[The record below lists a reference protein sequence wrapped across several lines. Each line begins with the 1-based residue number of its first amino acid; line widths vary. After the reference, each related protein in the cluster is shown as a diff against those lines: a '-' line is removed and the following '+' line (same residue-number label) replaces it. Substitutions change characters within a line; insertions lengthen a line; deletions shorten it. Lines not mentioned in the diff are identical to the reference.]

1 MDALDSPEQVTLVVT
16 LSYNGRAYS
25 GFAKQKD
32 PRVHTIQGEL
42 ERALATLFRHPV
54 ETVCAGRTDAG
65 VHALEQTI
73 TLQLDVEELAC
84 REPRKIVTSLNA
96 LTPDDLSITRVGF
109 AAPEFSARFDAVYRV
124 YRYRIVMGGAPPLFA
139 REFSWWH
146 RAPLDV
152 AAMQEA
158 ARLLEGEHDFKSF
171 CKAASAEGKSTCR
184 YVESIDFFEEE
195 VLGEHCLTM
204 QIVGNAF
211 LHSMVR
217 TIVGTLEQV
226 GAGRRQPAWVQ
237 GVLAARDRQAAGEN
251 APACGL
257 TFWHVEY
264 PEDAIAPTLEEA
276 LQMHRDVRLSE
287 SMRKTSRC

>member
-1 MDALDSPEQVTLVVT
+1 MDAQDKSERVTLVVK

-32 PRVHTIQGEL
+32 PDVHTIQGEL
-42 ERALATLFRHPV
+42 EHALATLFRHPV

-65 VHALEQTI
+65 VHALDQTVSVK
-73 TLQLDVEELAC
+73 LDVPELSS

-96 LTPDDLSITRVGF
+96 LTPDDISITGVGF

-124 YRYRIVMGGAPPLFA
+124 YRYRIVMGGAPPLFT
-139 REFSWWH
+139 REFAWWH

-152 AAMQEA
+152 AGMQQA
-158 ARLLEGEHDFKSF
+158 AHLLEGEHDFKSF

-184 YVESIDFFEEE
+184 HVESIEFFEEN
-195 VLGEHCLTM
+195 VLGERCVTM

-217 TIVGTLEQV
+217 TIMGTLVQV
-226 GAGRRQPAWVQ
+226 GAGRRQPTWVQ
-237 GVLAARDRQAAGEN
+237 DVLDARDRQAAGEN
-251 APACGL
+251 APARGL

-264 PEDAIAPTLEEA
+264 PPRAIASTLEEA
-276 LQMHRDVRLSE
+276 LQIRP
-287 SMRKTSRC
+287 

>member
-1 MDALDSPEQVTLVVT
+1 MDAQDKPEQVTLVVR
-16 LSYNGRAYS
+16 LSYNGQDYS

-32 PRVHTIQGEL
+32 PKVHTIQGEL
-42 ERALATLFRHPV
+42 ERALSTLFRHPV

-65 VHALEQTI
+65 VHALEQNV
-73 TLQLDVEELAC
+73 TLQLDVSELSS

-96 LTPDDLSITRVGF
+96 LTPDDISITAVGF
-109 AAPEFSARFDAVYRV
+109 AAPGFSARFDAVYRV
-124 YRYRIVMGGAPPLFA
+124 YRYRIVMGGAPPLFTRA
-139 REFSWWH
+139 FAWWH

-152 AAMQEA
+152 ASMQQA

-171 CKAASAEGKSTCR
+171 CKAASAQGKSTCR
-184 YVESIDFFEEE
+184 HVESIDFFEEE
-195 VLGEHCLTM
+195 VLGERCFTM

-217 TIVGTLEQV
+217 TIMGTLVQV
-226 GAGRRQPAWVQ
+226 GSGRKQPGWVQ
-237 GVLAARDRQAAGEN
+237 EVLDARDRQAAGEN

-264 PEDAIAPTLEEA
+264 PEGAIVPTLEEA
-276 LQMHRDVRLSE
+276 LRTRP
-287 SMRKTSRC
+287 

>member
-1 MDALDSPEQVTLVVT
+1 MDAQDKPEQVTLVVR
-16 LSYNGRAYS
+16 LSYNGRDYS

-42 ERALATLFRHPV
+42 ERALSTLFRHPV

-65 VHALEQTI
+65 VHALEQTV
-73 TLQLDVEELAC
+73 TLQLDVSELSS

-96 LTPDDLSITRVGF
+96 LTPDDISIKGVGF
-109 AAPEFSARFDAVYRV
+109 AAPRFSARFDAVYRV
-124 YRYRIVMGGAPPLFA
+124 YRYRIVMGSAPPLFSRA
-139 REFSWWH
+139 FAWWH

-152 AAMQEA
+152 ASMQQA

-171 CKAASAEGKSTCR
+171 CKAASAQDKSTCR
-184 YVESIDFFEEE
+184 HVESIDFFEEE
-195 VLGEHCLTM
+195 VLGERCLTM

-217 TIVGTLEQV
+217 TIMGTLVQV
-226 GAGRRQPAWVQ
+226 GSGRKQPAWVQ
-237 GVLAARDRQAAGEN
+237 EVLDARDRQAAGEN

-264 PEDAIAPTLEEA
+264 PEGAIAPTLEEA
-276 LQMHRDVRLSE
+276 LRARP
-287 SMRKTSRC
+287 

>member
-1 MDALDSPEQVTLVVT
+1 M
-16 LSYNGRAYS
+16 
-25 GFAKQKD
+25 
-32 PRVHTIQGEL
+32 
-42 ERALATLFRHPV
+42 FRHPV

-195 VLGEHCLTM
+195 VLGERCLTM

-217 TIVGTLEQV
+217 TIVGTLVQV

-237 GVLAARDRQAAGEN
+237 GVLDARDRQAAGEN

-264 PEDAIAPTLEEA
+264 PEGAIAPTLEEA
-276 LQMHRDVRLSE
+276 LQIRP
-287 SMRKTSRC
+287 

>member
-1 MDALDSPEQVTLVVT
+1 MDAQDKSERVTLVVK

-32 PRVHTIQGEL
+32 PNVHTIQGEL
-42 ERALATLFRHPV
+42 EHALATLFRHPV

-109 AAPEFSARFDAVYRV
+109 AAPEFSARFDAICRV

-195 VLGEHCLTM
+195 VLGERCLTM

-217 TIVGTLEQV
+217 TIVGTLVQV

-237 GVLAARDRQAAGEN
+237 GPRRARQAGGRGKRTCLWAHVLACRISRGRHCPHARRSAAN
-251 APACGL
+251 AP
-257 TFWHVEY
+257 
-264 PEDAIAPTLEEA
+264 
-276 LQMHRDVRLSE
+276 
-287 SMRKTSRC
+287 

>member
-1 MDALDSPEQVTLVVT
+1 MDAQSKPEQVTLVVR
-16 LSYNGRAYS
+16 LSYNGRDYS

-42 ERALATLFRHPV
+42 ERALSTLFRHPV

-65 VHALEQTI
+65 VHALEQTV
-73 TLQLDVEELAC
+73 TLQLDVSELSS

-96 LTPDDLSITRVGF
+96 LTPDDISIKGVGF
-109 AAPEFSARFDAVYRV
+109 AAPGFSARFDAVYRV
-124 YRYRIVMGGAPPLFA
+124 YRYRIVMGGAPPLFTRA
-139 REFSWWH
+139 FAWWH

-152 AAMQEA
+152 ASMQQA

-171 CKAASAEGKSTCR
+171 CKTASAQGKSTCR
-184 YVESIDFFEEE
+184 HVESINFFEEE
-195 VLGEHCLTM
+195 VLGERCLTM

-217 TIVGTLEQV
+217 TIMGTLVQV
-226 GAGRRQPAWVQ
+226 GSGRKQPAWVQ
-237 GVLAARDRQAAGEN
+237 EVLDARDRQAAGEN

-264 PEDAIAPTLEEA
+264 PEGAITPTLEEA
-276 LQMHRDVRLSE
+276 LRTRP
-287 SMRKTSRC
+287 

>member
-195 VLGEHCLTM
+195 VLGERCLTM

-217 TIVGTLEQV
+217 NRGDARAGGRGPQTARVGTGGPRRARQ
-226 GAGRRQPAWVQ
+226 AGGRGKRTCLWAH
-237 GVLAARDRQAAGEN
+237 VLACRISRGRHCSYARRSAAT
-251 APACGL
+251 AP
-257 TFWHVEY
+257 
-264 PEDAIAPTLEEA
+264 
-276 LQMHRDVRLSE
+276 
-287 SMRKTSRC
+287 

>member
-1 MDALDSPEQVTLVVT
+1 MDAQDKPEQVTLVVR
-16 LSYNGRAYS
+16 LSYNGRDYS

-32 PRVHTIQGEL
+32 PKVHTIQGEL
-42 ERALATLFRHPV
+42 ERALSTLFRHPV

-65 VHALEQTI
+65 VHALEQTV
-73 TLQLDVEELAC
+73 TLQLDVSELSS

-96 LTPDDLSITRVGF
+96 LTPDDISITAVGF
-109 AAPEFSARFDAVYRV
+109 AAPGFSARFDAVYRV
-124 YRYRIVMGGAPPLFA
+124 YRYRIVMGGAPPLFTRA
-139 REFSWWH
+139 FAWWH

-152 AAMQEA
+152 ASMQQA

-171 CKAASAEGKSTCR
+171 CKAASAQGKSTCR
-184 YVESIDFFEEE
+184 HVESIHFFEEE
-195 VLGEHCLTM
+195 VLGERCLTM

-217 TIVGTLEQV
+217 TIMGTLVQV
-226 GAGRRQPAWVQ
+226 GSGRKQPGWVQ
-237 GVLAARDRQAAGEN
+237 EVLDARDRQAAGEN

-264 PEDAIAPTLEEA
+264 PEGAIAPTLEEA
-276 LQMHRDVRLSE
+276 LRTRP
-287 SMRKTSRC
+287 

>member
-1 MDALDSPEQVTLVVT
+1 MDAQDKPEQVTLVIR
-16 LSYNGRAYS
+16 LSYNGRDYS

-42 ERALATLFRHPV
+42 ERALSTLFRHPV

-65 VHALEQTI
+65 VHALEQTV
-73 TLQLDVEELAC
+73 TLQLDVSELSS

-96 LTPDDLSITRVGF
+96 LTPDDISITAVGF
-109 AAPEFSARFDAVYRV
+109 AAPGFSARFDAVYRV
-124 YRYRIVMGGAPPLFA
+124 YRYRIVMGGAPPLFSRA
-139 REFSWWH
+139 FAWWH

-152 AAMQEA
+152 ASMQRA

-171 CKAASAEGKSTCR
+171 CKAASAQGKSTCR
-184 YVESIDFFEEE
+184 HVESIDFFEEE
-195 VLGEHCLTM
+195 VLGERCLTM
-204 QIVGNAF
+204 QIIGNAF

-217 TIVGTLEQV
+217 TIMGTLVQV
-226 GAGRRQPAWVQ
+226 GSGRKQPGWVQ
-237 GVLAARDRQAAGEN
+237 EVLNARDRQAAGEN

-264 PEDAIAPTLEEA
+264 PEGAIASTLEEA
-276 LQMHRDVRLSE
+276 LRTRP
-287 SMRKTSRC
+287 

>member
-1 MDALDSPEQVTLVVT
+1 M
-16 LSYNGRAYS
+16 
-25 GFAKQKD
+25 
-32 PRVHTIQGEL
+32 
-42 ERALATLFRHPV
+42 FRHPV

-195 VLGEHCLTM
+195 VLGERCLTM

-217 TIVGTLEQV
+217 TIVGTLVQV

-237 GVLAARDRQAAGEN
+237 GVLDARDRQAAGEN

>member
-1 MDALDSPEQVTLVVT
+1 MDAQDKPEQVTLVVR
-16 LSYNGRAYS
+16 LSYNGRDYS

-32 PRVHTIQGEL
+32 PKVHTIQGEL
-42 ERALATLFRHPV
+42 ERALSTLFRHPV

-65 VHALEQTI
+65 VHALEQTV
-73 TLQLDVEELAC
+73 TLQLDVSELSS

-96 LTPDDLSITRVGF
+96 LTPDDISIKGVGF
-109 AAPEFSARFDAVYRV
+109 AAPGFSARFDAVYRV
-124 YRYRIVMGGAPPLFA
+124 YRYRIVMGGAPPLFIRSFA
-139 REFSWWH
+139 WWH

-152 AAMQEA
+152 ASMQQA

-171 CKAASAEGKSTCR
+171 CKAASAQGKSTCR
-184 YVESIDFFEEE
+184 HVESIGFFEEE
-195 VLGEHCLTM
+195 VLGERCLTM

-217 TIVGTLEQV
+217 TIMGTLVQV
-226 GAGRRQPAWVQ
+226 GSGRKQPAWVQ
-237 GVLAARDRQAAGEN
+237 EVLDARDRQAAGEN

-264 PEDAIAPTLEEA
+264 PEGAIAPTLEEA
-276 LQMHRDVRLSE
+276 LRTRP
-287 SMRKTSRC
+287 

>member
-1 MDALDSPEQVTLVVT
+1 MDAQDKPEQVTLVIR
-16 LSYNGRAYS
+16 LSYNGRDYS

-42 ERALATLFRHPV
+42 ERALSTLFRHPV

-65 VHALEQTI
+65 VHALEQTV
-73 TLQLDVEELAC
+73 TLQLDVSELSS

-96 LTPDDLSITRVGF
+96 LTPDDISITAVGF
-109 AAPEFSARFDAVYRV
+109 AAPGFSARFDAVYRV
-124 YRYRIVMGGAPPLFA
+124 YRYRIVMGGAPPLFSRA
-139 REFSWWH
+139 FAWWH

-152 AAMQEA
+152 ASMQRA

-171 CKAASAEGKSTCR
+171 CKAASAQGKSTCR
-184 YVESIDFFEEE
+184 HVESIDFFEEE
-195 VLGEHCLTM
+195 VLGERCLTM
-204 QIVGNAF
+204 QIIGNAF

-217 TIVGTLEQV
+217 TIMGTLVQV
-226 GAGRRQPAWVQ
+226 GSGRKQPGWVQ
-237 GVLAARDRQAAGEN
+237 EVLNARDRQAAGEN

-264 PEDAIAPTLEEA
+264 PEGAIAPTLEEA
-276 LQMHRDVRLSE
+276 LRTRP
-287 SMRKTSRC
+287 